1 MKNFRDDIKVND
13 LVQPYLEPIVEQM
26 TTVFDPEIE
35 LDIYNLGL
43 IYEITLDETGHCY
56 FLMTFTD
63 TGCGCEET
71 MPYEIAEKLKSIDGI
86 KSVKV
91 ETTYSPVWKMTRI
104 VALPLVF
111 HLEVENNTKTDWIV
125 PTGFLLYFC

>member
-56 FLMTFTD
+56 FLMTLQILAAVAKRRCLT
-63 TGCGCEET
+63 
-71 MPYEIAEKLKSIDGI
+71 KLLKNSNQ
-86 KSVKV
+86 SMV
-91 ETTYSPVWKMTRI
+91 SNLSRSRLLTR
-104 VALPLVF
+104 LS
-111 HLEVENNTKTDWIV
+111 
-125 PTGFLLYFC
+125 GR